1 MCACVC
7 VCVCVCVA
15 SFVTTDG
22 ACQTD
27 LGCERQKV
35 GFLQKVSNNPRMRD
49 ARRREKEKAR
59 ERKRRAGRYYFKGEH
74 SMRLI
79 SPSRRMD
86 NNDNVS
92 TAAKKWVVFAKGKKY
107 DAKVSANTT
116 LPRRYNKNVFFS
128 FLFLPSSAKSGS
140 RGFGFSAEAMAR
152 RADARVGLADA
163 DGGGAALLFAGTPPL
178 VVVAIEVW

>member
-1 MCACVC
+1 MERAKPI
-7 VCVCVCVA
+7 
-15 SFVTTDG
+15 SDVTTKRSRVFFKSLKQS
-22 ACQTD
+22 AY
-27 LGCERQKV
+27 
-35 GFLQKVSNNPRMRD
+35 
-49 ARRREKEKAR
+49 ARREETR
-59 ERKRRAGRYYFKGEH
+59 EREGPGKRKETRREYYFKGEH

-79 SPSRRMD
+79 SPSRRVD
-86 NNDNVS
+86 NDNVS
-92 TAAKKWVVFAKGKKY
+92 TARGEKMGRIFERGKKY

-128 FLFLPSSAKSGS
+128 FLFYRRRRRVVRADLD
-140 RGFGFSAEAMAR
+140 FSAEAMAR